1 MTEKEQKMKARQA
14 ERERLRKAHGAIL
27 EQVAGEDRVKV
38 KFTCIDDPKGTYDM
52 IYPAITGG
60 TKYRL
65 VSGLQYDLPVSMIDH
80 LNSLEVP
87 DPQIEED
94 PVSRQIRPVLDPV
107 TGKCPMKSRF
117 AVIPLRM
124 NMAGNKASEEKAA

>member
-1 MTEKEQKMKARQA
+1 MTEKEQKRK
-14 ERERLRKAHGAIL
+14 ERLDETGRLRKAHSAL
-27 EQVAGEDRVKV
+27 LNKVAAEIPVKV

-52 IYPAITGG
+52 IYPAVPGG

-94 PVSRQIRPVLDPV
+94 PITRQIRPVLDPV
-107 TGKCPMKSRF
+107 TGKAPMRSRF
-117 AVIPLRM
+117 AVIPLKM
-124 NMAGNKASEEKAA
+124 NMAGNKTSEEKAA